1 MATKVMVTSTASGTN
16 TSTSGTTTT
25 SSSMNSAPKQIPIVC
40 PGHTRP
46 LAELQ
51 FCETTTSTVTT
62 TTNSSTFVYRC
73 LFVYMWNVND
83 VDVCAFSCCK

>member
-1 MATKVMVTSTASGTN
+1 MATKVMVTSTVSGTN
-16 TSTSGTTTT
+16 TSSTGTTTT

-51 FCETTTSTVTT
+51 FCDTTTSTVTT
-62 TTNSSTFVYRC
+62 TTNAGTCVYRC
-73 LFVYMWNVND
+73 LFVCLFVERY
-83 VDVCAFSCCK
+83 

>member
-16 TSTSGTTTT
+16 SSGTTTT
-25 SSSMNSAPKQIPIVC
+25 SSSMNSTPKQIPIVC

-62 TTNSSTFVYRC
+62 TTTSGTYVFIDTC
-73 LFVYMWNVND
+73 LLFLER
-83 VDVCAFSCCK
+83 

>member
-16 TSTSGTTTT
+16 TSSGTTTT

-62 TTNSSTFVYRC
+62 TTTSGTYVFIDTC
-73 LFVYMWNVND
+73 LLFLER
-83 VDVCAFSCCK
+83 

>member
-16 TSTSGTTTT
+16 TSSGTTTT
-25 SSSMNSAPKQIPIVC
+25 SASMNSTPKQIPIVC

-51 FCETTTSTVTT
+51 FCDTTTSTVTT
-62 TTNSSTFVYRC
+62 TTNSGTCVYRC
-73 LFVYMWNVND
+73 LFICGTLLMLMCVHSRVVMN
-83 VDVCAFSCCK
+83 K